1 MLIPESQVDAEDAD
15 GWVEASGSLGPHS
28 IIATLTCVH
37 NFTFFVQSLFLF
49 FWLLI
54 LVEKKPAC
62 CTFIFLL

>member
-37 NFTFFVQSLFLF
+37 NFTFFVQSLLFLFLF
-49 FWLLI
+49 FLALD
-54 LVEKKPAC
+54 
-62 CTFIFLL
+62 FG